1 MGLTVVVMLSHN
13 LVLAKGGGTKC
24 CDLFVKR
31 VFQDYASAKLNG
43 FSWGFIGN
51 SPIGFDSI
59 VYFSTS
65 QSKKES
71 VSDDR
76 AVELAPPD
84 RISLPNKLE
93 VEMDSR
99 LLSTSLRSA
108 CARPTRVRTGGNL
121 LRTHLFVFHFV

>member
-76 AVELAPPD
+76 AVELAPP
-84 RISLPNKLE
+84 R
-93 VEMDSR
+93 
-99 LLSTSLRSA
+99 
-108 CARPTRVRTGGNL
+108 
-121 LRTHLFVFHFV
+121 